1 MGQFSV
7 WHWVV
12 VLVLVGAIVLVV
24 RAVRRSGPADA
35 RELHGIK
42 GWLLLFVVGLTVLSP
57 LMGLGQTAAAFADAE
72 RRAPVLLSM
81 EGWSNYKSATW
92 VLLMAAIAWQWRVV
106 WGLTRHRVPLSV
118 RQTQRFLLLAPGLIV
133 LGDIVLATT
142 LMDLTAPAEWVAGLF
157 KGYVASAVWY
167 AYFARSRRVRNT
179 YGLAPLA
186 PSPQAETPQA
196 EAPQPAATQPVA
208 RDEGQEKGA
217 SERPLEDR
225 LAELKRLF
233 EAGLINQ
240 QEYETKKAS
249 LIQTL

>member
-24 RAVRRSGPADA
+24 RSVRRSGPADA
-35 RELHGIK
+35 RELHGVR
-42 GWLLLFVVGLTVLSP
+42 GWLLLFVVGMTVLSP

-72 RRAPVLLSM
+72 RQAPVLRAM

-92 VLLMAAIAWQWRVV
+92 LLLLAAIAWQWHVV

-118 RQTQRFLLLAPGLIV
+118 QRTKRFLLLAPGLIV
-133 LGDIVLATT
+133 LGDIILATS
-142 LMDLTAPAEWVAGLF
+142 LMDLTAPAEWVGGLL
-157 KGYVASAVWY
+157 KGYFASAVWY
-167 AYFARSRRVRNT
+167 AYFVRSRRVRNT
-179 YGLAPLA
+179 YGLALQA
-186 PSPQAETPQA
+186 PAPQAEILPAQTPQPPTTERA
-196 EAPQPAATQPVA
+196 A
-208 RDEGQEKGA
+208 RDDAPAQGA
-217 SERPLEDR
+217 PGRPLEDR

-233 EAGLINQ
+233 EAGLINKE
-240 QEYETKKAS
+240 EYEAKKAS